1 MACWEAWQHRMV
13 ALQALPALP
22 ESQLQGALPNYRNW
36 LSELAGMHRAW
47 MSVTADGSNLLDPMM
62 PWRWLEMGYGLWEN
76 AVAATAQQPAA
87 QQQSLPQLTPYAPV
101 KQQPA
106 QYLPQQNPNS
116 PAQKDAKGL
125 EQRNVPLAPKDRP
138 SVDAPVHQDSP
149 KLQPAQV
156 QEKTAGNWPFA
167 EQPSVE
173 AGKQVIFRGL
183 DDFASFVQTPMPPA
197 TKEAAEE
204 PALETAQYTPEIAG
218 DDALSHLEPP
228 KMQAQVEGLQQSLF
242 AQLQDAFAALQAV
255 HPVQQPSAPSDPTA
269 VDEAMEAPHKD
280 AKPQDQQQVTNSPSQ
295 LLAPS
300 PLPQDQRKPFLQTPV
315 AKDST
320 LEGPITPQSSVE
332 RPVHIPVAPQD
343 RNMKGQSQDSP
354 AHSNRPV
361 GKMSPVGDTTAWEQ
375 VHAQWEQLTQ
385 PVAQQHAQPLGR
397 PVHRKAT
404 TTAPQVQASPS
415 DHGAH
420 ERATTALQQ
429 VTQEPQQPTHM
440 LKNTHSPST
449 LPEPLLPQ
457 VWPTKGPATAP
468 LQDQE
473 RLLEEFMAAMTE
485 QLQRDF
491 KRYYGA

>member
-36 LSELAGMHRAW
+36 LTELAGMHRAW

-87 QQQSLPQLTPYAPV
+87 QQQTLPQLTPYAPM

-106 QYLPQQNPNS
+106 QYLPQQNPS
-116 PAQKDAKGL
+116 APAQKEAKDL
-125 EQRNVPLAPKDRP
+125 AQRNVPLAPKDRP
-138 SVDAPVHQDSP
+138 SVDAPIHQDSP

-173 AGKQVIFRGL
+173 TGKQVIFRGL

-197 TKEAAEE
+197 IKEAVEE
-204 PALETAQYTPEIAG
+204 PTLEAAQYSPETVAHG
-218 DDALSHLEPP
+218 QLNQLEPP

-242 AQLQDAFAALQAV
+242 TQLQDAFAALQAV
-255 HPVQQPSAPSDPTA
+255 HPVQQSSTPSDPTA
-269 VDEAMEAPHKD
+269 VDEAMETLQKD
-280 AKPQDQQQVTNSPSQ
+280 AKPQDQPQQQVTNSPSQ

-300 PLPQDQRKPFLQTPV
+300 PLPQGQRKPFLQSPV

-320 LEGPITPQSSVE
+320 LEGPVTPQSSEE
-332 RPVHIPVAPQD
+332 RPAHLPVAPQD
-343 RNMKGQSQDSP
+343 RNVKGESQDSP
-354 AHSNRPV
+354 VHSNRPT

-385 PVAQQHAQPLGR
+385 PPVGQQHAQPLGR

-404 TTAPQVQASPS
+404 TSAPQVQAAPI
-415 DHGAH
+415 AH
-420 ERATTALQQ
+420 ERPATALQQ
-429 VTQEPQQPTHM
+429 VMQGPLQPMHV
-440 LKNTHSPST
+440 LENTHSPST
-449 LPEPLLPQ
+449 LPEPLAQQ
-457 VWPTKGPATAP
+457 VWPTKGPAAAP

-473 RLLEEFMAAMTE
+473 RLVEEFMAAMTE